1 MVLQKYL
8 AGILFQNRKL
18 PFRDR
23 LWKFKSSK
31 HGTDFYLICSW
42 TRPSQTKEL
51 ETRLSYRQFFPMPPK
66 GFFEV
71 QEVNRETLILFSANY
86 LKKRGLDGG
95 NQPWLTSLC
104 HGETLC
110 VLRARFQ
117 FSSFTPANRLFM
129 HDSRECQVFANW
141 KDGGRDGASVELVVL
156 FLPARS
162 KWYFSFQLS
171 KVCERKGAMLF
182 KRIELSGAPAFLY

>member
-86 LKKRGLDGG
+86 LKKGG
-95 NQPWLTSLC
+95 WMGEISPSWQLFAMGKLFACCVRDFSFQVSRPRTAYLC
-104 HGETLC
+104 TTA
-110 VLRARFQ
+110 VNAKPLRIEKMVVEMALV
-117 FSSFTPANRLFM
+117 SNRP
-129 HDSRECQVFANW
+129 
-141 KDGGRDGASVELVVL
+141 

-171 KVCERKGAMLF
+171 GLCFSK
-182 KRIELSGAPAFLY
+182 ELS